1 MLQTK
6 KLKKSCGTVVE
17 VLSVMNL
24 EHLIF
29 TLKGR
34 HLALA
39 LFASILQL
47 KIRTASKHSVSSLY
61 YDNKEKH
68 TKV

>member
-17 VLSVMNL
+17 VLSVINL

-39 LFASILQL
+39 LFASIL
-47 KIRTASKHSVSSLY
+47 
-61 YDNKEKH
+61 
-68 TKV
+68 